1 MNISTHSIP
10 ERKTH
15 HSDVD
20 RLIEPIR
27 FLLDNSQLSEILMNQ
42 PKEVWAEDG
51 NKQWH
56 RYDVPQ
62 LDEKYMSDLFRMISN
77 ESHQKFDKHHPLLSA
92 SLFDGS
98 RIQCIHPP
106 TAKSAAFAIRRQVVK
121 NFTLDDYS
129 RQDFYR
135 SVKPAALVVEGIRDL
150 PEKDAELLELYAKG
164 QWEAFIHSAIKNRKN
179 IVMSGG
185 TSTGKTTFL
194 NACLRE
200 IDLNE
205 RIITLEDV
213 HEVQIPHPNKVQ
225 LFASK
230 GEQGAAKVTMQDL
243 VQCSLRLRPDRIVMG
258 EIRGGEIMDFVNA
271 CSTGHEGSITSVH
284 ANNPSIA
291 FMRMCQMY
299 KLNNVPSMTNEEI
312 LSELK
317 QVIDVVIQIGHDQD
331 GRCATGV
338 YYRYQHL
345 VGEYIKESSKSAS
358 INKVTA
364 LHERIAL

>member
-1 MNISTHSIP
+1 MHANV
-10 ERKTH
+10 RKTDPTVH
-15 HSDVD
+15 TSDVD

-27 FLLDNSQLSEILMNQ
+27 FLLNDPQLSEILLNR
-42 PKEVWAEDG
+42 PKEIWAE
-51 NKQWH
+51 NSQKQWQ
-56 RYDVPQ
+56 RFDVPQ
-62 LDEKYMSDLFRMISN
+62 LDEKYIADLFRMISN

-92 SLFDGS
+92 NLFDGS
-98 RIQCIHPP
+98 RIQCVHPP
-106 TAKSAAFAIRRQVVK
+106 TARDFAFAIRRQAVK
-121 NFTLDDYS
+121 NFTLEDY
-129 RQDFYR
+129 RHHDFYR
-135 SVKPAALVVEGIRDL
+135 SIKPAALAVECIQDL
-150 PEKDAELLELYAKG
+150 PAHDLELLELYAHG
-164 QWEAFIHSAIKNRKN
+164 QWEAFIHAAIKVRKN

-185 TSTGKTTFL
+185 TSSGKTTFL

-200 IDLNE
+200 IDVNE

-230 GEQGAAKVTMQDL
+230 GDQGDAKVTMQDL

-299 KLNNVPSMTNEEI
+299 KLNNVPSMTNEDI

-317 QVIDVVIQIGHDQD
+317 QVIDVIIQLGHDAD
-331 GRCATGV
+331 GRCATGI

-345 VGEYIKESSKSAS
+345 ANQCFKKPSKAAL
-358 INKVTA
+358 INKVTP